1 MKEAAYK
8 RQKERRAAKKNEQ
21 KSIEASAIKES
32 DQKGKTAAGSA
43 PRRLVRIKSHKPP
56 FLHFQPDTAERE
68 NL

>member
-32 DQKGKTAAGSA
+32 DLKGKTA
-43 PRRLVRIKSHKPP
+43 
-56 FLHFQPDTAERE
+56 
-68 NL
+68 